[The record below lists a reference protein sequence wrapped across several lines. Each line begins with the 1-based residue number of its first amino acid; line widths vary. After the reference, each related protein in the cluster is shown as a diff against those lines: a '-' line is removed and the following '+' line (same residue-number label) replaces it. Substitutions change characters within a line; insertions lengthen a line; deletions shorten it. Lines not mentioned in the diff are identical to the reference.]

1 MKVLIVG
8 GGDEPSGKLMVK
20 YAKEVDKIIGVDRGC
35 SYLLK
40 NNIYPDY
47 IVGDFD
53 SINKEDIKRLEI
65 DSMGLIPPNDS
76 FIRSSLYQRI

>member
-53 SINKEDIKRLEI
+53 SMIA
-65 DSMGLIPPNDS
+65 
-76 FIRSSLYQRI
+76 

>member
-35 SYLLK
+35 T
-40 NNIYPDY
+40 
-47 IVGDFD
+47 
-53 SINKEDIKRLEI
+53 DIE
-65 DSMGLIPPNDS
+65 GVTT
-76 FIRSSLYQRI
+76 F

>member
-20 YAKEVDKIIGVDRGC
+20 YAKEVDKIIGVIEDV

-40 NNIYPDY
+40 I
-47 IVGDFD
+47 I
-53 SINKEDIKRLEI
+53 
-65 DSMGLIPPNDS
+65 
-76 FIRSSLYQRI
+76 FIQIIL

>member
-53 SINKEDIKRLEI
+53 SINKEDIKRLEKLLWMI
-65 DSMGLIPPNDS
+65 FHI
-76 FIRSSLYQRI
+76 

>member
-20 YAKEVDKIIGVDRGC
+20 YAQEVDKIIGVDRGC

-40 NNIYPDY
+40 NNISDITISFAFLEHECEICLNLEKYNISDVIDY
-47 IVGDFD
+47 INYIT
-53 SINKEDIKRLEI
+53 S
-65 DSMGLIPPNDS
+65 
-76 FIRSSLYQRI
+76 

>member
-8 GGDEPSGKLMVK
+8 GGDEPSGKLMKK
-20 YAKEVDKIIGVDRGC
+20 YCEKVDKIIGVDRGC

-53 SINKEDIKRLEI
+53 SIN
-65 DSMGLIPPNDS
+65 
-76 FIRSSLYQRI
+76 